1 MDDRMNCM
9 AQELW
14 IQLKLTVFASTKG
27 TATDPQLTGQHQDTY
42 KLIAFHLITQRFLS
56 QKEKVSKHLSTSL
69 EFDQQQGG
77 LIELQIGFYSS

>member
-1 MDDRMNCM
+1 MT
-9 AQELW
+9 
-14 IQLKLTVFASTKG
+14 LTVFASTKG

-56 QKEKVSKHLSTSL
+56 QKEKVSKHLL

-77 LIELQIGFYSS
+77 GLIKLLGLIEL